1 MIFPCTSYFY
11 NVRFLE
17 PWQIPLSTA
26 CWDPAWYHD
35 FKGQSHKFFDK
46 RNVLNGL
53 RAEKLHPDNTCMHL
67 CRGQESCSTKDP
79 SACEFLKKYRIQ
91 LDRLDKDTFIDNLL
105 DLEAQICAKFKIM
118 SPVQFVLLVHEPPYK
133 KCSERQALQ
142 ESFGLSELQPKA
154 PMKLNQLSVFRA
166 NRRTIKSIDK
176 AAWSKFAYSSIEMSW
191 WIVLD
196 AEQHH
201 LFTAH
206 SWTEMVVKCA
216 ANGLEVPSTVE
227 RLSL

>member
-1 MIFPCTSYFY
+1 M
-11 NVRFLE
+11 
-17 PWQIPLSTA
+17 
-26 CWDPAWYHD
+26 
-35 FKGQSHKFFDK
+35 
-46 RNVLNGL
+46 
-53 RAEKLHPDNTCMHL
+53 
-67 CRGQESCSTKDP
+67 
-79 SACEFLKKYRIQ
+79 
-91 LDRLDKDTFIDNLL
+91 LDKDAFIDKLL
-105 DLEAQICAKFKIM
+105 DLEVQICAKFGIM
-118 SPVQFVLLVHEPPYK
+118 PPVQFVFLVHEPPYK

-142 ESFGLSELQPKA
+142 EAFGLSELKPKA

-166 NRRTIKSIDK
+166 NRHTIKSIDK
-176 AAWSKFAYSSIEMSW
+176 AAWSKFGHSSIEMSW

-227 RLSL
+227 RISL